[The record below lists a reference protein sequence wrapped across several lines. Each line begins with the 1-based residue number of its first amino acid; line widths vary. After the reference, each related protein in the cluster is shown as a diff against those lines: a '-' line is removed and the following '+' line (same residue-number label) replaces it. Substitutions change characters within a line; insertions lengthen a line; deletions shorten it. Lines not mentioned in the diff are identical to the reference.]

1 MRTKRIVVLAG
12 YPFPIG
18 MAATTRIIAYAS
30 GLQAH
35 GVSVE
40 VVNFSHVAPDAEVY
54 PDSGTV
60 DGVRYTYAYHRIG
73 SKNKFKRRVCDNII
87 SVYRSIMFS

>member
-60 DGVRYTYAYHRIG
+60 DGVRYTYFLKCGQAPATAIIG
-73 SKNKFKRRVCDNII
+73 KNLKP
-87 SVYRSIMFS
+87 S